1 MDSLT
6 HTFTIIG
13 VLSGIFLI
21 FFKILRDDNKRL
33 ETRLSGEINKLD
45 TKIDKLDTRLTGEIK
60 NLDTKI
66 DKLDTRLTGEI
77 KNLDTKI
84 DKLDGRVNV
93 LEQKISHMDG
103 QLTQVTQ
110 MLYFKPP
117 HHVVLQW
124 TCTSCGSDN
133 AEVRPL
139 CWWCGKTR

>member
-13 VLSGIFLI
+13 VLSGLFLL
-21 FFKILRDDNKRL
+21 FFKMLRDDNKRL
-33 ETRLSGEINKLD
+33 ETRLSGEIQA
-45 TKIDKLDTRLTGEIK
+45 TRDEIK
-60 NLDTKI
+60 A
-66 DKLDTRLTGEI
+66 TRTELKADI
-77 KNLDTKI
+77 NKLDTKI

-117 HHVVLQW
+117 HHEKPDEDLKE
-124 TCTSCGSDN
+124 N
-133 AEVRPL
+133 
-139 CWWCGKTR
+139 